1 MGYTNYDFYKN
12 EFHGDFVDESSFDKW
27 ESRAEDKLRYIC
39 GSNLTEETETV
50 YATEIAK
57 ATCSLIDIL
66 YQIDYA
72 TRNATDSTKGNVK
85 SMSSG
90 GQSVTFSSSETL
102 VTVVLSD
109 KKSQDKLMYDIVS
122 EYLHGTGLLYMGV

>member
-1 MGYTNYDFYKN
+1 MKFATYEFYKN
-12 EFHGDFVDESSFDKW
+12 TYYGDFVDESSFDKW

-72 TRNATDSTKGNVK
+72 TRNASDSTKGNVK

-102 VTVVLSD
+102 ITVVLSD
-109 KKSQDKLMYDIVS
+109 KKAQDKLIYDIVS
-122 EYLHGTGLLYMGV
+122 EKLDGTGLLYMGV